1 LRDET
6 TATPRPGGDARRQ
19 GVRARFAQLRGSRRR
34 SALGLPEVA
43 ALAAAALLLLT
54 AVLSYLFL
62 LVPQRMR
69 AQSLQTDRADLERLL
84 ASTHK
89 TIGEG
94 KTTQE
99 SRTEILGSLQNF
111 EIEHLGEG
119 SNVGLRN
126 TVGELNRLILKNK
139 LRISGGIQYVQ
150 LQEVVPGAEG
160 QQQQRPRGEEGG
172 PRIMQ
177 STFPGIGVTLTV
189 EGSYASLR
197 RFVRDVEADRQF
209 VVINTVELEG
219 VTDTSAPAAVPSMPD
234 GTTDPNASAASSAP
248 SSTRGTLVSLRLDMA
263 AYFRRAGATAGD

>member
-1 LRDET
+1 
-6 TATPRPGGDARRQ
+6 
-19 GVRARFAQLRGSRRR
+19 VRARFERLRGARRR

-69 AQSLQTDRADLERLL
+69 AQSLETDRADLQKLL
-84 ASTHK
+84 ASTRT
-89 TIGEG
+89 TIGTSRSTE
-94 KTTQE
+94 E
-99 SRTEILGSLQNF
+99 SVNEILGSLQSF

-126 TVGELNRLILKNK
+126 VVGELNRLILKNK

-150 LQEVVPGAEG
+150 LQETAPGAERP
-160 QQQQRPRGEEGG
+160 QQQQQTRREEGG
-172 PRIMQ
+172 ARVVQ

-189 EGSYASLR
+189 EGSYANLR
-197 RFVRDVEADRQF
+197 RFVRDVESDRQF

-219 VTDTSAPAAVPSMPD
+219 VTDTDAPPVAAPPD
-234 GTTDPNASAASSAP
+234 GTDPNAAAPTSA
-248 SSTRGTLVSLRLDMA
+248 RGTLVSLRLDMA
-263 AYFRRAGATAGD
+263 AYFRRAGAASGG

>member
-6 TATPRPGGDARRQ
+6 TATPRPGGDARPQ
-19 GVRARFAQLRGSRRR
+19 GMRARFERLRGSRRR

-43 ALAAAALLLLT
+43 ALAAAALLMLA
-54 AVLSYLFL
+54 AVLSYLSL

-84 ASTHK
+84 ASTRK
-89 TIGEG
+89 NIGEG
-94 KTTQE
+94 QTTQE
-99 SRTEILGSLQNF
+99 TRTEILGSLQNF

-160 QQQQRPRGEEGG
+160 AEARTRPRGEEGG
-172 PRIMQ
+172 PRVVQ

-219 VTDTSAPAAVPSMPD
+219 VTDTNAAAAPTAPD
-234 GTTDPNASAASSAP
+234 GADPNAAAAP

-263 AYFRRAGATAGD
+263 AYFRRAGTTAGD